1 MTGWQLLRS
10 GRQVRMVPMERPRG
24 DQPYVSMLAVGL
36 CGTDVQIGAGH
47 RGDVA
52 AVLGHEGVGILHGA
66 PGGDRVVAFNPVDVR
81 DQDSILGHSFD
92 GLFRSWVPLGPELP
106 LSALQEVEP
115 LDPVAV
121 LTLCEPLGTVLYS
134 WELIE
139 RSAPTGPL
147 AVGVWGA
154 GPLGLLH
161 VRRAIDLGHE
171 VELVE
176 ARPERLAWVENRS
189 RLAPTHLSVAGQ
201 RTPRPVD
208 VAVVCAPRPAMAD
221 AVRQAADALR
231 PGGTMVLV
239 TALDAAAAAPT
250 FVDATVG
257 RVRRHNVCGTV
268 DPELGAVT
276 AVTHEGKPLVLTGH
290 RGTSLAQL
298 HRAELL
304 LRADP
309 RGYGALITHELSP
322 REAVD
327 VINRRLDG
335 RFRTDDGSEIVKV
348 VVRFSDSGRHG

>member
-1 MTGWQLLRS
+1 MTGLQLVRS
-10 GRQVRMVPMERPRG
+10 GRQVQIVPMERPRG

-52 AVLGHEGVGILHGA
+52 AVLGHEGIGILHGV
-66 PGGDRVVAFNPVDVR
+66 PGGDRMVAFNPVDVR

-115 LDPVAV
+115 LNPTAV

-139 RSAPTGPL
+139 HSAPAGPL
-147 AVGVWGA
+147 SVGVWGA
-154 GPLGLLH
+154 GPIGLLH
-161 VRRAIDLGHE
+161 VRRATDLGHD

-176 ARPERLAWVENRS
+176 ARPERLAWVANHS
-189 RLAPTHLSVAGQ
+189 RLAPTHLSVAGH

-208 VAVVCAPRPAMAD
+208 VAIVCSPRPAMAS
-221 AVRQAADALR
+221 AVREAADALR

-239 TALDAAAAAPT
+239 TALDAMAAAPT

-257 RVRRHNVCGTV
+257 RVRRHNVCGSV
-268 DPELGAVT
+268 DPELGMVT
-276 AVTHEGKPLVLTGH
+276 AVTHEGKPLVVTGH

-298 HRAELL
+298 HRAESV

-309 RGYGALITHELSP
+309 RGYGAVITHELSLGD
-322 REAVD
+322 AVD

-335 RFRTDDGSEIVKV
+335 RFRTEDGSEIVKV
-348 VVRFSDSGRHG
+348 VVRFPNSGHHE

>member
-1 MTGWQLLRS
+1 MTGWQLVRS
-10 GRQVRMVPMERPRG
+10 GRRVRIVPMERLRG

-52 AVLGHEGVGILHGA
+52 GVLGHEGVGILHGV
-66 PGGDRVVAFNPVDVR
+66 PGGDRMVVFNPVDVR

-106 LSALQEVEP
+106 LSTLQEVQP
-115 LDPVAV
+115 LDPMAV

-139 RSAPTGPL
+139 RSAPAGPL
-147 AVGVWGA
+147 SVGIWGA
-154 GPLGLLH
+154 GPIGLLH
-161 VRRAIDLGHE
+161 VRRAIDQGHD

-176 ARPERLAWVENRS
+176 ARPERLAWVEDHS
-189 RLAPTHLSVAGQ
+189 RLAPVHLSVTGH
-201 RTPRPVD
+201 RTPRPLD
-208 VAVVCAPRPAMAD
+208 VAIVCAPRLAMAS
-221 AVRQAADALR
+221 AVREAADALR
-231 PGGTMVLV
+231 PDGTMVLV

-257 RVRRHNVCGTV
+257 RVRRHNVCGNV
-268 DPELGAVT
+268 DPELGMVT
-276 AVTHEGKPLVLTGH
+276 AVSHEGKPLVLTGH

-298 HRAELL
+298 HAAESA

-309 RGYGALITHELSP
+309 GGYGALITHELSP
-322 REAVD
+322 EDAVD

-335 RFRTDDGSEIVKV
+335 QFRTADGSEIVKV
-348 VVRFSDSGRHG
+348 VVRFPDGGRHG

>member
-1 MTGWQLLRS
+1 M
-10 GRQVRMVPMERPRG
+10 
-24 DQPYVSMLAVGL
+24 SMLAVGL

-52 AVLGHEGVGILHGA
+52 GVLGHEGVGILHGV
-66 PGGDRVVAFNPVDVR
+66 PGGDRMVAFNPVDVR

-106 LSALQEVEP
+106 PSALQEVQP
-115 LDPVAV
+115 LDPMAV

-139 RSAPTGPL
+139 RSAPAGPL
-147 AVGVWGA
+147 SVGIWGA
-154 GPLGLLH
+154 GPIGLLH
-161 VRRAIDLGHE
+161 VRRAIGQGHD

-176 ARPERLAWVENRS
+176 ARPERLAWVENHS
-189 RLAPTHLSVAGQ
+189 RLAPVHLSVTGH
-201 RTPRPVD
+201 RTPRPLD
-208 VAVVCAPRPAMAD
+208 VAIICAPRPAMAS
-221 AVRQAADALR
+221 AVREAADALR
-231 PGGTMVLV
+231 PDGTMVLV

-257 RVRRHNVCGTV
+257 RVRRHNVCGNV
-268 DPELGAVT
+268 DPELGMVT
-276 AVTHEGKPLVLTGH
+276 AVSHEGKPLVLTGH

-298 HRAELL
+298 HAAESV

-309 RGYGALITHELSP
+309 GGYGALITHELSP
-322 REAVD
+322 EDAVD

-335 RFRTDDGSEIVKV
+335 QFQTADGSEIVKV
-348 VVRFSDSGRHG
+348 VVHFTDGGRHG

>member
-1 MTGWQLLRS
+1 MTGWQLVRS
-10 GRQVRMVPMERPRG
+10 GRQVRIVPMERPRG

-52 AVLGHEGVGILHGA
+52 AVLGHEGIGILHGA
-66 PGGDRVVAFNPVDVR
+66 PGGDRTVVFNPVDVR

-106 LSALQEVEP
+106 LGALQEVEP

-121 LTLCEPLGTVLYS
+121 LALCEPLGTVLYS
-134 WELIE
+134 WELIG
-139 RSAPTGPL
+139 RSAPAGPL
-147 AVGVWGA
+147 SVGVWGG
-154 GPLGLLH
+154 GPIGLLH

-176 ARPERLAWVENRS
+176 ARPERLAWVENHS
-189 RLAPTHLSVAGQ
+189 RLAPTHLSTAGH

-208 VAVVCAPRPAMAD
+208 VAIVCSPRPAMAS

-239 TALDAAAAAPT
+239 TALDATAAAAT

-257 RVRRHNVCGTV
+257 RVRRHNVCGSV
-268 DPELGAVT
+268 DPELGTVT

-290 RGTSLAQL
+290 RGTSRAQL
-298 HRAELL
+298 HTADSL

-309 RGYGALITHELSP
+309 DGYSALITHELTP
-322 REAVD
+322 EDAVD

-335 RFRTDDGSEIVKV
+335 RFRTDDGAEIVKV
-348 VVRFSDSGRHG
+348 VVRFPDSGRHG